1 MEKNVHNV
9 DGFVAFGGKSP
20 KVINLITREIIP
32 IMRTLEHPIDVAM
45 STDSNV
51 ERVERNEN
59 GAFIDERVFTAQ
71 TPFPFGK
78 YAESLMYLV
87 KLRLIETGR
96 KDVIR
101 TLEDSCFSL
110 CFEYTDYDLST
121 EETRRE
127 IVRLFKVVDKPIEV
141 EHLVFSEE
149 GEEDIDHWG
158 QRELL
163 MGDD

>member
-1 MEKNVHNV
+1 MKKNVHNV

-71 TPFPFGK
+71 IV
-78 YAESLMYLV
+78 AVSLTYLRI
-87 KLRLIETGR
+87 LFWFRMLH
-96 KDVIR
+96 
-101 TLEDSCFSL
+101 F
-110 CFEYTDYDLST
+110 LS
-121 EETRRE
+121 
-127 IVRLFKVVDKPIEV
+127 
-141 EHLVFSEE
+141 
-149 GEEDIDHWG
+149 
-158 QRELL
+158 
-163 MGDD
+163 

>member
-1 MEKNVHNV
+1 MKKNVHNV

-87 KLRLIETGR
+87 KLCLIETGR

-101 TLEDSCFSL
+101 TLEDSYFSL

-141 EHLVFSEE
+141 EHLVLSEE
-149 GEEDIDHWG
+149 GEEDIDHWR

>member
-1 MEKNVHNV
+1 MKKNVHNV

-101 TLEDSCFSL
+101 TLE
-110 CFEYTDYDLST
+110 ERPQPHTYAYD
-121 EETRRE
+121 R
-127 IVRLFKVVDKPIEV
+127 
-141 EHLVFSEE
+141 
-149 GEEDIDHWG
+149 G
-158 QRELL
+158 LL
-163 MGDD
+163 QVG